1 MRNEDKR
8 VDIHIRNN
16 TVAICYISTKW
27 HIPGIPNPQ
36 MKGIHKLLF
45 KGLGVCSSIMLF
57 HGYVGKMQA
66 VYTWHRYRDACFCGE
81 YPVSPSDIPH
91 PSKSWRF
98 SPRPT
103 FWEVLNRCHSLLCV
117 HISSKDLF
125 HHLDF
130 WKVHCSMPQPLGT
143 EPFLIF
149 CLLLQPGN
157 PVESAC
163 FCFNIDQGH
172 VAPILHCIICECV
185 YIYIYIFAWL
195 YMYRY
200 VYIYIHIF
208 VGRSILCLTRFSLCP
223 PNSPG
228 LSPSHWLSPCN
239 VEQGRDPLLQ
249 RTWNRD
255 WVGWDLS

>member
-1 MRNEDKR
+1 
-8 VDIHIRNN
+8 
-16 TVAICYISTKW
+16 
-27 HIPGIPNPQ
+27 

-66 VYTWHRYRDACFCGE
+66 VYTWHRYKDACSCGE

-130 WKVHCSMPQPLGT
+130 WKVHCSMPQPLAT
-143 EPFLIF
+143 EPFSKF

-163 FCFNIDQGH
+163 FFSYWPGTRRTYI
-172 VAPILHCIICECV
+172 ALHHMWMYVC
-185 YIYIYIFAWL
+185 IYIY
-195 YMYRY
+195 
-200 VYIYIHIF
+200 
-208 VGRSILCLTRFSLCP
+208 
-223 PNSPG
+223 
-228 LSPSHWLSPCN
+228 SHDHTCI
-239 VEQGRDPLLQ
+239 
-249 RTWNRD
+249 
-255 WVGWDLS
+255 